1 MSEICS
7 RFDVIV
13 LGVGAMGSATCLELA
28 RRGKRVLGLERHAIG
43 HGLGSSH
50 GGSRIIRECYFEAA
64 EYVPLLLA
72 CREGW
77 ERLEHDAGQQL
88 VHRPGVL
95 YAGGPQSEVVRRSL
109 TSGATHGVP
118 CELWTAPEAMRR
130 FPQFHLPDGWGAL
143 FEPGAGFVRPERAV
157 LAATAL
163 ARSLGAEVH
172 ESERATAWSE
182 TPSGV
187 RVTTDRA
194 TYEADSLV
202 IAAGA
207 WTPSLARELGVRLQ
221 PLRVA
226 IAWLKP
232 ALPGA
237 CASPRMPVWYIDRP
251 GLSGLYGIPTADDQD
266 APQGVKVATHGD
278 GTPCDPDQPRQ
289 PPTSEE
295 LESMRM
301 AAAEFVPCAADRAL
315 TGTTCLYTMSPDQ
328 HFVVDRMPDCARTF
342 VACGFSGHGFKFM
355 PVMGRV
361 LADLA
366 CDGATSLPI
375 GFLAA
380 KRFAKAS

>member
-1 MSEICS
+1 MAEAPS

-72 CREGW
+72 CREAW
-77 ERLEHDAGQQL
+77 DRLERDSGQRL

-95 YAGGPQSEVVRRSL
+95 YAGGPQSEVVHRSL
-109 TSGATHGVP
+109 ASGAMHGVA
-118 CELWTAPEAMRR
+118 CELWTAAEAMRR

-157 LAATAL
+157 LAAVAL

-172 ESERATAWSE
+172 ESERAIDWCE
-182 TPSGV
+182 TSNGV

-194 TYEADSLV
+194 TYEADALV
-202 IAAGA
+202 LAAGA
-207 WTPSLARELGVRLQ
+207 WTPSLARTLGVRLQ
-221 PLRVA
+221 ALRVP

-232 ALPGA
+232 AVPGA
-237 CASPRMPVWYIDRP
+237 CTSPYMPAWYIDRP
-251 GLSGLYGIPTADDQD
+251 GLSGLYGIPTAEDQD
-266 APQGVKVATHGD
+266 APQGVKVAMHGD
-278 GTPCDPDQPRQ
+278 GTRCDADAPRQ
-289 PPTSEE
+289 PPSSAE
-295 LESMRM
+295 LEAIRL
-301 AAAEFVPCAADRAL
+301 ATADFVPCAADRVLSGA
-315 TGTTCLYTMSPDQ
+315 TCLYTMSPDQ
-328 HFVVDRMPDCARTF
+328 HFVVDRMPGCARAF

-355 PVMGRV
+355 PVMGQA

-366 CDGATSLPI
+366 CDGVTSLPI

>member
-1 MSEICS
+1 MTESPDH
-7 RFDVIV
+7 FDVIV
-13 LGVGAMGSATCLELA
+13 LGVGAMGSAACLELA

-72 CREGW
+72 CREEW
-77 ERLEHDAGQQL
+77 ARLERDTGARL

-95 YAGGPQSEVVRRSL
+95 YAGGPQSEVVHRSL
-109 TSGATHGVP
+109 SSGASHGVP
-118 CELWTAPEAMRR
+118 CELWTAAETMRR
-130 FPQFHLPDGWGAL
+130 FPQFHLPEGWGAL

-157 LAATAL
+157 RAAAAL
-163 ARSLGAEVH
+163 ARSLGAVLQEN
-172 ESERATAWSE
+172 ERAIDWSE
-182 TPSGV
+182 TASGV

-194 TYEADSLV
+194 AYEAESLV

-207 WTPSLARELGVRLQ
+207 WTPSLARDLGVRLQ
-221 PLRVA
+221 PLRVP

-232 ALPGA
+232 ALPSA
-237 CASPRMPVWYIDRP
+237 CAAPHMPAWYIDRP
-251 GLSGLYGIPTADDQD
+251 GLSGLYGIPTAEDQD
-266 APQGVKVATHGD
+266 APHGVKVAMHGD
-278 GTPCDPDQPRQ
+278 GTRCDPDAPRQ
-289 PPTSEE
+289 PPSSTE
-295 LESMRM
+295 LEAIRL
-301 AAAEFVPCAADRAL
+301 ATTEFVPCAADRVLSGA
-315 TGTTCLYTMSPDQ
+315 TCLYTMSPDQ
-328 HFVVDRMPDCARTF
+328 HFVVDRMPGCTRTF

-366 CDGATSLPI
+366 CDGATSLPV

>member
-1 MSEICS
+1 MSETRS

-109 TSGATHGVP
+109 SSGAMHGVP
-118 CELWTAPEAMRR
+118 CELWTASEAMRR

-172 ESERATAWSE
+172 ENERATAWSE

-207 WTPSLARELGVRLQ
+207 WTPSLARDVGVRLQ
-221 PLRVA
+221 PLRVS

-237 CASPRMPVWYIDRP
+237 CASPRMPAWYIDRP
-251 GLSGLYGIPTADDQD
+251 GLSGLYGIPTADDQTTGRRRVR
-266 APQGVKVATHGD
+266 AVRRRSCVERYHLPVHH
-278 GTPCDPDQPRQ
+278 
-289 PPTSEE
+289 
-295 LESMRM
+295 ESG
-301 AAAEFVPCAADRAL
+301 PAL
-315 TGTTCLYTMSPDQ
+315 RGRPHAGLHAHLRGLRLQ
-328 HFVVDRMPDCARTF
+328 WAWIQVHA
-342 VACGFSGHGFKFM
+342 GHGT
-355 PVMGRV
+355 
-361 LADLA
+361 
-366 CDGATSLPI
+366 GAGGSGL
-375 GFLAA
+375 
-380 KRFAKAS
+380 